1 MMMMSKLEQL
11 RVYTHS
17 LLDYAKGSPAWMFH
31 DIKLHLVA
39 LNDFGSGQQL
49 QSKESLGVHLKELR
63 QFHKNLLQRHYPTYC
78 MLTAKIEALE
88 KCVKGLIL
96 LPPIEYQMVTKQ
108 LYSSSCK
115 EKQKKISTV
124 FLGHGQSRCWNKLL
138 DFLQTD
144 MDVEQTVYF
153 DKPYRVDHVTRESLS
168 EMTKDLDFAI
178 IVIAPEDEAL
188 ATTKQHARS
197 QALYEIAYM
206 QGCLGDK
213 RVAILKQ
220 EGVDDFI
227 EIEGLNYITFSKD
240 KIEQSFY
247 ELSRKFKHVEGW

>member
-1 MMMMSKLEQL
+1 MSKLELL
-11 RVYTHS
+11 RVYSQS
-17 LLDYAKGSPAWMFH
+17 LLEYSKDCPAWMFQ
-31 DIKLHLVA
+31 DIKLHLTA
-39 LNDFGSGQQL
+39 LNDFGAGKQL
-49 QSKESLGVHLKELR
+49 QSKESLGVHLTELR
-63 QFHKNLLQRHYPTYC
+63 QFHRNLLQRHYPTYC
-78 MLTAKIEALE
+78 LLTAKLEALE
-88 KCVKGLIL
+88 KCIKSMVGLTLID
-96 LPPIEYQMVTKQ
+96 YQVLTKQ
-108 LYSSSCK
+108 LYASAGR

-138 DFLQTD
+138 DFLQAD

-153 DKPYRVDHVTRESLS
+153 DKPYRVDHVTRESLG

-247 ELSRKFKHVEGW
+247 ELSRKFKHIEG